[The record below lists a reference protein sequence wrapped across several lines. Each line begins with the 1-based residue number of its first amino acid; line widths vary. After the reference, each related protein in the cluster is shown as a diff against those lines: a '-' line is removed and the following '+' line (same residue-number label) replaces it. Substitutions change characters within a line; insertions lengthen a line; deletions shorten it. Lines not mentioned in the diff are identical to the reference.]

1 MLWRSML
8 EAFEK
13 ERSAL
18 LLLLQNRSAPVM
30 QRMEAVRMLGDMIRG
45 QDHAVVELLLQCVR
59 REVHPIMRALAI
71 TSLRHSVDKWDEA
84 LKREILPC
92 LVDVEQ
98 VVRKAAVD
106 ALLLKVKPPHNLVKT
121 TSI

>member
-1 MLWRSML
+1 ML

-13 ERSAL
+13 ERAAL

-59 REVHPIMRALAI
+59 CEVHPIMRALAI
-71 TSLRHSVDKWDEA
+71 TSLRHSVDEWDEA